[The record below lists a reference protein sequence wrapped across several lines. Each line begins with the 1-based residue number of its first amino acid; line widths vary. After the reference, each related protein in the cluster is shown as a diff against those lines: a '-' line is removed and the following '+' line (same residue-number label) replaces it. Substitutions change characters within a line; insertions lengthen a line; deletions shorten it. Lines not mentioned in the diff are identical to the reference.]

1 MARMIKEMDL
11 QGVEDRKARHLSRRR
26 YLSLRPNFC
35 WHIDDIHN
43 LFFII
48 RLFFN
53 VIVFLYLIFCFIN
66 LSHSNGTPFIIIIA
80 GYDKLKPYG
89 FPIHGCICGYS
100 RKILWLEVVK
110 TNNDPRVPGRLFLD
124 MVKELK
130 GCPTMVR
137 SDCGTENGVIAA
149 TQCFFRANATDPYAG
164 PKSHVYGSS
173 HANQRIEG
181 WWSFLRRHRTSWW
194 IDFFKDMVASNVL
207 VLGNNFHIQC
217 LWFCF
222 SHLIQADLDKVQEQW
237 NSHYI
242 RRSRHDTLAGIPDLL
257 YLLPEYYG
265 ASDCIFPVTNDQV
278 EAREPHCQIDM
289 EENMYQDYFEHVL
302 IEMDL
307 NTPFTKIEALDIFQ
321 TLVNRQN

>member
-1 MARMIKEMDL
+1 M
-11 QGVEDRKARHLSRRR
+11 
-26 YLSLRPNFC
+26 
-35 WHIDDIHN
+35 
-43 LFFII
+43 
-48 RLFFN
+48 
-53 VIVFLYLIFCFIN
+53 
-66 LSHSNGTPFIIIIA
+66 
-80 GYDKLKPYG
+80 
-89 FPIHGCICGYS
+89 
-100 RKILWLEVVK
+100 VK

-207 VLGNNFHIQC
+207 VLGNNFHMQC

-222 SHLIQADLDKVQEQW
+222 SQLIQADLDKVQEQW

-242 RRSRHDTLAGIPDLL
+242 RRSRHDTVAGIPDLL

-265 ASDCIFPVTNDQV
+265 TSDCIFPVTNDQV
-278 EAREPHCQIDM
+278 EAMEPHCQIDM

-307 NTPFTKIEALDIFQ
+307 NTPSTEIEALDLFQ
-321 TLVNRQN
+321 TLVNLQN